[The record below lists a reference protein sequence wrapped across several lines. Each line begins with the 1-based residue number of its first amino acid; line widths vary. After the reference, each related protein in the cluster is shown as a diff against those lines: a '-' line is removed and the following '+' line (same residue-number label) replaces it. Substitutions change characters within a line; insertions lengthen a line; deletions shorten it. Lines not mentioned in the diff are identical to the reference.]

1 MEKAGRSMQR
11 PEDAVEESFRE
22 MGRIIK
28 DLVECYALPHTKMCM
43 RWERPAVEAYRKE
56 VVAWLE
62 DYARSFRRL
71 PRKSLPGRGDLPSF
85 ARARLD
91 EEIARI
97 LEGRHEAVERSYEH
111 LFR

>member
-1 MEKAGRSMQR
+1 MQHS
-11 PEDAVEESFRE
+11 EDAIEESYRE
-22 MGRIIK
+22 MDRIIR

-43 RWERPAVEAYRKE
+43 RWERPSVQAYRQE

-62 DYARSFRRL
+62 DYAKSFRRL
-71 PRKSLPGRGDLPSF
+71 PRKSLPGREDLPAF
-85 ARARLD
+85 ARKRLD

-97 LEGRHEAVERSYEH
+97 LEGRHAAVERSYEH